1 MSSDLSFMDRLT
13 NNHRSYQDKKKSEP
27 VVLEYNYEIP
37 IKSNEPSV
45 EVLADKITVIAETS
59 CSYKCG
65 KVGIPILPVV
75 LSKTDYKISPRD
87 ERYFS
92 HSITPIP
99 SSHNAVASLPS
110 YAYLYCYIED
120 SNGYSFEEY
129 YTGSDGALKKLQTLW
144 SEDFE
149 ERSNKPGQIQVQNID
164 ESTNDSIEEDVQPFN
179 CTKANHSTLDSK
191 FITLLQGDT
200 AWLMVSHAQL
210 SKVTLKKYIDDEM
223 LRNKRMQKFVADD
236 LTGNKNTVNM
246 SVNETDYIKSFSRRK
261 QLAQDRDIAS
271 RIDVSEQSGGSDI
284 VGGTVAA
291 TALYRSMERSI
302 AEYGEALASEIKPM
316 MVALPDLVG
325 EVIAAAE
332 KRNYLISQLSEISED
347 SGYLRKVA
355 NALIIKN
362 IETSSIKTTQ
372 FEGKDVFNWGDNDY
386 IGTILNKAF
395 SDTDPDDLIY
405 PHINKSDYQ
414 SYLQASQKIID
425 LKNQIVSARQDFIK
439 AITSEEFKFV
449 LENDFD
455 IEIIHDEGTA
465 KDFEAMIAGCTAGCG
480 IDDSNLGIPQS
491 ILDAFE
497 TAAPKSNT
505 AADEEFK
512 AALLP
517 QLSAGN
523 AINQNW
529 LLKALGGLD
538 KELVEI
544 LYGFNKKDR
553 ASEATGSGIGYIS
566 EKISTATLNRITVK
580 SERSAFKNK
589 EALIKTLS
597 QNLMRLSFNDPK
609 AFRNLHQILELSIYG
624 HSGVVVVPKKM
635 TATAD
640 TMAAFTNYG
649 LGMVLPKSVV
659 DKINTKAS
667 QVKRGITNVVE
678 AVTDTTI
685 VRTPQVNSLQQAE
698 TYVLYYFDKARATG
712 QGMNAL
718 NPLNDGGQSIDLDK
732 LDAKALAA
740 EATKWHGNINKGVT
754 AGTSGVSAVIAFFQ
768 LKAVIASMPAIARL
782 KYAGDVLLLTEVQL
796 GTVSSGLALVT
807 ASMDTTA
814 AGASVLG
821 KTSFANR
828 LIYRAGWIGVVGAT
842 FEVGSLAI
850 YGYRKFNDGNLT
862 SSALTVGSAFSIG
875 VSAYAG
881 LNLGLLAIAS
891 PAAALPALPLLAIM
905 FVGMTLS
912 YTFQRLA
919 YKFDDKN
926 NTLIEYWL
934 DNSVFGNKAMK
945 TQDYSLI
952 NPFQTKPAFNSLAED
967 ISGFITASTLFLANN
982 RLQTFQGNVPI
993 EHKIDANSGIR
1004 LPPVFGSR
1012 REHLTL
1018 FESKVVIGNWDK
1030 ASQLIIE
1037 VVADKAGREQSLYKA
1052 TFYHSASGKPSASN
1066 IATSAIEQLRPVVT
1080 KGESDDQYII
1090 DTQLLKF
1097 EPRSINNAKV
1107 IVTYTP
1113 DTSRNPSYPLKDVGY
1128 LDNDKY

>member
-1 MSSDLSFMDRLT
+1 MSGDLNFMDRLT
-13 NNHRSYQDKKKSEP
+13 NNHRNYQDKKKTEP
-27 VVLEYNYEIP
+27 VVLDLEYKIP
-37 IKSNEPSV
+37 TGTDAISV
-45 EVLADKITVIAETS
+45 EASRILVTPSKKCA
-59 CSYKCG
+59 YGCG
-65 KVGIPILPVV
+65 KTGIPILPVV
-75 LSKTDYKISPRD
+75 LSKTDYKVSPRD

-92 HSITPIP
+92 HSIIPIP
-99 SSHNAVASLPS
+99 SSHNAVASLPTHS
-110 YAYLYCYIED
+110 YLYCYVED
-120 SNGYSFEEY
+120 NEGCFWYEY
-129 YTGSDGALKKLQTLW
+129 YIGSDGALKEKRRLFE
-144 SEDFE
+144 EDFVE
-149 ERSNKPGQIQVQNID
+149 DTNQSGQIDVQNID
-164 ESTNDSIEEDVQPFN
+164 ESNDHNFDEGAQPFN
-179 CTKANHSTLDSK
+179 CTEKNHSTLDSK
-191 FITLLQGDT
+191 YITLLQGDT

-1066 IATSAIEQLRPVVT
+1066 IASSAIEQLRPVVT

>member
-1 MSSDLSFMDRLT
+1 M
-13 NNHRSYQDKKKSEP
+13 
-27 VVLEYNYEIP
+27 
-37 IKSNEPSV
+37 
-45 EVLADKITVIAETS
+45 A
-59 CSYKCG
+59 
-65 KVGIPILPVV
+65 
-75 LSKTDYKISPRD
+75 
-87 ERYFS
+87 
-92 HSITPIP
+92 
-99 SSHNAVASLPS
+99 S
-110 YAYLYCYIED
+110 YA
-120 SNGYSFEEY
+120 SR
-129 YTGSDGALKKLQTLW
+129 AVVAKK
-144 SEDFE
+144 
-149 ERSNKPGQIQVQNID
+149 
-164 ESTNDSIEEDVQPFN
+164 
-179 CTKANHSTLDSK
+179 
-191 FITLLQGDT
+191 
-200 AWLMVSHAQL
+200 
-210 SKVTLKKYIDDEM
+210 
-223 LRNKRMQKFVADD
+223 
-236 LTGNKNTVNM
+236 
-246 SVNETDYIKSFSRRK
+246 
-261 QLAQDRDIAS
+261 
-271 RIDVSEQSGGSDI
+271 
-284 VGGTVAA
+284 
-291 TALYRSMERSI
+291 
-302 AEYGEALASEIKPM
+302 
-316 MVALPDLVG
+316 
-325 EVIAAAE
+325 
-332 KRNYLISQLSEISED
+332 
-347 SGYLRKVA
+347 
-355 NALIIKN
+355 
-362 IETSSIKTTQ
+362 
-372 FEGKDVFNWGDNDY
+372 VFNWGDNDY
-386 IGTILNKAF
+386 LGTLLNKAF

-465 KDFEAMIAGCTAGCG
+465 KDFEAMIAGCG

-640 TMAAFTNYG
+640 TMAAFTNYA

-1066 IATSAIEQLRPVVT
+1066 IASSAIEQLRPVVT

>member
-13 NNHRSYQDKKKSEP
+13 NNHRSYQDKKKTEP
-27 VVLEYNYEIP
+27 VVLDLEYKIP
-37 IKSNEPSV
+37 TGTDAISV
-45 EVLADKITVIAETS
+45 EASRILVTPSKKCA
-59 CSYKCG
+59 YGCG
-65 KVGIPILPVV
+65 KTGIPILPVV
-75 LSKTDYKISPRD
+75 LSKTDYKVSPRD

-92 HSITPIP
+92 HSIIPIP
-99 SSHNAVASLPS
+99 SSHNAVASLPTHS
-110 YAYLYCYIED
+110 YLYCYVED
-120 SNGYSFEEY
+120 NEGCFWYEY
-129 YTGSDGALKKLQTLW
+129 YIGSDGALKEKRRLFE
-144 SEDFE
+144 EDFVE
-149 ERSNKPGQIQVQNID
+149 DTNQSGQIDVQNID
-164 ESTNDSIEEDVQPFN
+164 ESNDHNFDEGAQPFN
-179 CTKANHSTLDSK
+179 CTEKNHSTLDSK
-191 FITLLQGDT
+191 YITLLQGDT

-1066 IATSAIEQLRPVVT
+1066 IASSAIEQLRPVVT

>member
-1 MSSDLSFMDRLT
+1 M
-13 NNHRSYQDKKKSEP
+13 
-27 VVLEYNYEIP
+27 YE
-37 IKSNEPSV
+37 
-45 EVLADKITVIAETS
+45 
-59 CSYKCG
+59 
-65 KVGIPILPVV
+65 
-75 LSKTDYKISPRD
+75 
-87 ERYFS
+87 
-92 HSITPIP
+92 
-99 SSHNAVASLPS
+99 
-110 YAYLYCYIED
+110 
-120 SNGYSFEEY
+120 
-129 YTGSDGALKKLQTLW
+129 TG
-144 SEDFE
+144 
-149 ERSNKPGQIQVQNID
+149 
-164 ESTNDSIEEDVQPFN
+164 
-179 CTKANHSTLDSK
+179 
-191 FITLLQGDT
+191 
-200 AWLMVSHAQL
+200 
-210 SKVTLKKYIDDEM
+210 
-223 LRNKRMQKFVADD
+223 
-236 LTGNKNTVNM
+236 
-246 SVNETDYIKSFSRRK
+246 YIKSFSRHK
-261 QLAQDRDIAS
+261 QLAQGKDIAS
-271 RIDVSEQSGGSDI
+271 RVDVLEQSGGKDI
-284 VGGTVAA
+284 SGGTVAA

-302 AEYGEALASEIKPM
+302 TEYDEALASEIKPM
-316 MVALPDLVG
+316 LVALPDPVG
-325 EVIAAAE
+325 EVLAAAE
-332 KRNYLISQLSEISED
+332 KRNYLISQLSEISEERD
-347 SGYLRKVA
+347 YSRKVI

-362 IETSSIKTTQ
+362 LEKSSIKTTQ
-372 FEGKDVFNWGDNDY
+372 FEDKKVFNWGDNDY
-386 IGTILNKAF
+386 LGTLLNKAF

-640 TMAAFTNYG
+640 TMAAFTNYA

-850 YGYRKFNDGNLT
+850 YGYRKFNDGNRIST
-862 SSALTVGSAFSIG
+862 IMTVGAG
-875 VSAYAG
+875 VSITASAVAG
-881 LNLGLLAIAS
+881 LIYGYGVANAATGG
-891 PAAALPALPLLAIM
+891 AAAIPGAALLGIM
-905 FVGMTLS
+905 MIGMTLS

-919 YKFDDKN
+919 FKFDDKN

-934 DNSVFGNKAMK
+934 DNSVFGHKAMRG
-945 TQDYSLI
+945 QDYYLI
-952 NPFQTKPAFNSLAED
+952 NPFQTKPAFNSLADD
-967 ISGFITASTLFLANN
+967 ISGFITACTLFLANN

-993 EHKIDANSGIR
+993 EYKAETNSEIR

-1030 ASQLIIE
+1030 ASQLTIE
-1037 VVADKAGREQSLYKA
+1037 VVADKGGREKNLYKA
-1052 TFYHSASGKPSASN
+1052 TFYNSTSDEPVASN
-1066 IATSAIEQLRPVVT
+1066 ITSLAIEKLLPIVT
-1080 KGESDDQYII
+1080 KKETEKESESQFII

-1097 EPRSINNAKV
+1097 EPQNINKAKV

-1113 DTSRNPSYPLKDVGY
+1113 DSSRNPSYPLKDVSY
-1128 LDNDKY
+1128 LDNNKY

>member
-13 NNHRSYQDKKKSEP
+13 NNHRSYQDKKKTEP
-27 VVLEYNYEIP
+27 VVLDLEYKIP
-37 IKSNEPSV
+37 TGTDAISV
-45 EVLADKITVIAETS
+45 EASRILVTPSKKCA
-59 CSYKCG
+59 YGCG
-65 KVGIPILPVV
+65 KTGIPILPVV
-75 LSKTDYKISPRD
+75 LSKTDYKVSPRD

-92 HSITPIP
+92 HSIIPIP
-99 SSHNAVASLPS
+99 SSHNAVASLPTHS
-110 YAYLYCYIED
+110 YLYCYVED
-120 SNGYSFEEY
+120 NEGCFWYEY
-129 YTGSDGALKKLQTLW
+129 YIGSDGALKEKRRLFE
-144 SEDFE
+144 EDFVE
-149 ERSNKPGQIQVQNID
+149 DTNQSGQIDVQNID
-164 ESTNDSIEEDVQPFN
+164 ESNDHNFDEGAQPFN
-179 CTKANHSTLDSK
+179 CTEKNHSTLDSK
-191 FITLLQGDT
+191 YITLLQGDT

-1037 VVADKAGREQSLYKA
+1037 VVADKADREQSLYKA

-1066 IATSAIEQLRPVVT
+1066 IASSAIEQLRPVVT

>member
-261 QLAQDRDIAS
+261 QLAQDRDITS